1 MVGTGAEEVIYSE
14 YSQAHRARERSCR
27 VSTAHA
33 HCSLGE
39 AAPVLHISDV
49 LLGAQ
54 GGRARAAGAA
64 GILNPLQDAVNVLQA
79 ILLRVPNDTHTTQ
92 SINGKIYF
100 H

>member
-1 MVGTGAEEVIYSE
+1 M
-14 YSQAHRARERSCR
+14 
-27 VSTAHA
+27 
-33 HCSLGE
+33 
-39 AAPVLHISDV
+39 

-100 H
+100 HYNKYYIVSPSSKTVRSEHHVLQVQ